1 MNSTGPLIAMLCV
14 YPLLCFALP
23 AVIITLLVSG
33 VWRFQSPIRR
43 GDRQS
48 AQSAAVKAKAGASVR
63 RDPSG
68 FGSG

>member
-1 MNSTGPLIAMLCV
+1 MNTGPLIAMLCV

-23 AVIITLLVSG
+23 AVIITLFVSG

-43 GDRQS
+43 GDRQ
-48 AQSAAVKAKAGASVR
+48 ANQSAAAKAKTGSNVR

>member
-1 MNSTGPLIAMLCV
+1 MNSTVPLIAMLCI
-14 YPLLCFALP
+14 YPLLCWAVP

-43 GDRQS
+43 GDRQVN
-48 AQSAAVKAKAGASVR
+48 QSAAAKAKAGSTVR